1 MEQKGWP
8 KKRNVF
14 AQRQSLLR
22 SGEKYRKS
30 YRPFGLSN
38 KLACNQPFCLL
49 TTIVI
54 MLIRRVYY
62 LSSLLINRKTTTDAE
77 LKPLAMI
84 YVVWI
89 LNNLY
94 RWFFYI
100 FPSFTVL
107 DASGQQGSGIFGG
120 NTLWF
125 GSYSECTKLSNSR
138 YCWTLFPGSLTLVH
152 NTTEVSMP

>member
-1 MEQKGWP
+1 
-8 KKRNVF
+8 
-14 AQRQSLLR
+14 
-22 SGEKYRKS
+22 
-30 YRPFGLSN
+30 
-38 KLACNQPFCLL
+38 
-49 TTIVI
+49 
-54 MLIRRVYY
+54 
-62 LSSLLINRKTTTDAE
+62 
-77 LKPLAMI
+77 MI

-89 LNNLY
+89 LNKLY
-94 RWFFYI
+94 RWVFYI

-152 NTTEVSMP
+152 NTTEVSCLKTVMSE